1 MRTVHLLVLASLMS
15 VLAVGSAAVSAPP
28 SSTTIESCA
37 ALLANCPCQTMRL
50 LINLKKAPLLLSAPA
65 NWSANTTANFSLNPD
80 CSPAALTRRPLAAG

>member
-37 ALLANCPCQTMRL
+37 ALLPKGKSYT
-50 LINLKKAPLLLSAPA
+50 
-65 NWSANTTANFSLNPD
+65 FSLTGTIDNTGTQPRLSGELSVSD
-80 CSPAALTRRPLAAG
+80 NATVDKSQEGAAFAQCTSKLVR